1 MSQYININSELD
13 ALKIKEFEKIFY
25 LNMKEEVNVVPKVTP
40 FKGINTDLLYIKDG
54 RVLFIKFMDTTE
66 DLFTILEDEL
76 LEIMEEEYDILRKN
90 MGKVANDIEY
100 NYVFIMPYVSIYD
113 IEDYGEFVENNIIDK
128 NKLRKMMNYE
138 INIDE
143 YLGNRNE
150 EILLNLFMLQ
160 VCPEYYVINDNL
172 NLNKNLKKISFSN
185 NDYSYTATMLE
196 KEQIEDVVS
205 IKYGDTLYKGPSG
218 CGKTTILLSRVIKLA
233 RVYPH
238 HKFVVF
244 TNTKQLKNE
253 LKERLSILYKDNNN
267 IEVHTFSSFL
277 FKLAK
282 IYNLVFDYNTLKS
295 NPDKVYKNL
304 ILQVKNTIKNR
315 SMFKGIFIDEIESFD
330 ESEIDFIRE
339 FLYKSKYIFNAFE
352 CKGLN
357 ISSSLSLFKN
367 SYDNIEFKNI
377 IKLNKNY
384 RQSSEL
390 VEFVN
395 NFDENCNE
403 YIKNIRPMIKDD
415 IYYTSNPIK
424 KSNKA
429 VDIIKVSDIE
439 EQISSVIWEIDYLTN
454 KKGLSYSDIA
464 VVYPFNKKKLK
475 NGKTIYFQYMLKKDL
490 EENEIPY
497 VYGDDELTNISKKM
511 GVTMSNIYS
520 IKNLEYKAIIF
531 CELEMLYNHGIND
544 VTQDYQVNDF
554 VGDLNK
560 VYLAINRATEYLSII
575 TTFNE
580 SASDIIKL
588 LVESK
593 K

>member
-76 LEIMEEEYDILRKN
+76 LEIMEEEYDILRKK
-90 MGKVANDIEY
+90 MGKVANNIEY

-113 IEDYGEFVENNIIDK
+113 TEDYGEFVENNIIDK

-160 VCPEYYVINDNL
+160 VCPEYYVINDKL

-185 NDYSYTATMLE
+185 DDYSYTATMLE

-205 IKYGDTLYKGPSG
+205 IKYGNTLYKGPSG
-218 CGKTTILLSRVIKLA
+218 SGKTTILLSRVIKLA

-238 HKFVVF
+238 HKFIVF
-244 TNTKQLKNE
+244 THTKQLKNE

-304 ILQVKNTIKNR
+304 VLQVKNTIKNR
-315 SMFKGIFIDEIESFD
+315 SMFKGVFIDEIESFD
-330 ESEIDFIRE
+330 ESQIDFIRE

-357 ISSSLSLFKN
+357 ISSSLNLFKN
-367 SYDNIEFKNI
+367 SCDNIEFKNI

-384 RQSSEL
+384 RQSNEL

-403 YIKNIRPMIKDD
+403 YIKNIRPMVKDD
-415 IYYTSNPIK
+415 IYYTSNPIR

-464 VVYPFNKKKLK
+464 VVYPFNKKRLK

-520 IKNLEYKAIIF
+520 IKNLEYKAVIF

-560 VYLAINRATEYLSII
+560 VYLAINRATDYLSII